1 MNTGL
6 PVKQRFHAAVDEFNI
21 IEHSM
26 EIEGSPDSYHQRLN
40 VLLNEFLLIKRMVH
54 HLDLYS
60 DNEVLEEISTS
71 YLPYLALD
79 YYIACTENRIH
90 VSFLSLSEQHT
101 QRTQSKL
108 EQVSTT
114 KKRFESFIE
123 GLLLF
128 GSILTDEE
136 CQEFSGTK
144 LADAQTASSSDTL
157 PTNPYARREAKIRGF
172 KRRKQLEAYVKA
184 NSEKYQNL
192 EAKDGATDEELRE
205 YYKEELHLFALNTI
219 DHLHTLR
226 LEIQLLKEQALQ
238 PLLHQEAIG
247 SKAIDPQKLFSRV
260 EEVPGKV
267 KAIGELI
274 GPKGKILQPF
284 VITKNRTDFKKSVF
298 GTGQTLPSMSV
309 DEYLDYELLHGKL
322 LSQNEHMMDD
332 EGSAT
337 SADEL
342 EARAW
347 DDWKDDNPKGSGN
360 MRSNIG

>member
-1 MNTGL
+1 
-6 PVKQRFHAAVDEFNI
+6 
-21 IEHSM
+21 M
-26 EIEGSPDSYHQRLN
+26 EIEGSPDLYHQRLN
-40 VLLNEFLLIKRMVH
+40 KLLNEFLLIKRMVH

-60 DNEVLEEISTS
+60 ENESLEEISTS

-79 YYIACTENRIH
+79 YYLACTENRIQ
-90 VSFLSLSEQHT
+90 VSCSPLSEHDT
-101 QRTQSKL
+101 QSTQSKL

-114 KKRFESFIE
+114 IKSFESFIE

-136 CQEFSGTK
+136 RQEVSGTT
-144 LADAQTASSSDTL
+144 LEGASSGDPL

-184 NSEKYQNL
+184 RTEKFQNSR
-192 EAKDGATDEELRE
+192 AKDVATDEELRE

-226 LEIQLLKEQALQ
+226 LEIQLLKERLLQ
-238 PLLHQEAIG
+238 PLLHQGAVE
-247 SKAIDPQKLFSRV
+247 SKATESQKLISRV

-267 KAIGELI
+267 KAIGEII
-274 GPKGKILQPF
+274 GPKGRILQPF
-284 VITKNRTDFKKSVF
+284 IITKNRTDFKKSVF

-322 LSQNEHMMDD
+322 LSQNQQLMDD
-332 EGSAT
+332 EESAT